1 MNKEEIEEL
10 IDDLKR
16 EICNIKQYKKLTN
29 KFIYENVSK
38 YNIDKFK
45 EEQYIKNFGYE
56 DYEYDIYNW
65 VNIDDLEKA
74 VRLIE
79 KVYLGVNEDEKN

>member
-1 MNKEEIEEL
+1 M
-10 IDDLKR
+10 
-16 EICNIKQYKKLTN
+16 QYK
-29 KFIYENVSK
+29 V
-38 YNIDKFK
+38 DKFK